1 MRADRHRRGSK
12 AARRAFTLM
21 ELVVVVGVI
30 AILVVITVPAYQR
43 VTATGR
49 STACLS
55 NLRQLGAALN
65 LYLGE
70 HQMIM
75 PELKAGRISREDDVP
90 VLDNTLNRY
99 VENEA
104 IFLCPADDRHG
115 RASGTSY
122 SWNVALNGQAV
133 SNLNFL
139 GVINELS
146 KVPIMGDKEG
156 FHRHLKDQVNILYG
170 DGHATQGLRLSTGS

>member
-1 MRADRHRRGSK
+1 MGADSQRGSCRFV
-12 AARRAFTLM
+12 RRAFTLV
-21 ELVVVVGVI
+21 ELLVVMGII
-30 AILVVITVPAYQR
+30 AILVAIIVPAYQR

-70 HQMIM
+70 HQMSM
-75 PELKAGRISREDDVP
+75 PELKAGRSSREDDVP
-90 VLDNTLNRY
+90 VLDNTLNKY
-99 VENEA
+99 VESPA
-104 IFLCPADDRHG
+104 AFLCPADG
-115 RASGTSY
+115 RYGAVSGTSY
-122 SWNVALNGQAV
+122 SWNVALNGQAA

-139 GVINELS
+139 GVLNEPS

-156 FHRHLKDQVNILYG
+156 FHQHLKDQVNILYG
-170 DGHATQGLRLSTGS
+170 DGHVTQGLRLSTGS